1 MTTLVLLATDALE
14 TTTFAPRRVVW
25 VSADI
30 ILVSLC
36 VRVKVK
42 HIYLIRDEKKPI
54 TSQKLHRTKKR
65 KTSREEKNPRE
76 VNFHLKKTKKK
87 R

>member
-1 MTTLVLLATDALE
+1 M
-14 TTTFAPRRVVW
+14 R
-25 VSADI
+25 I
-30 ILVSLC
+30 
-36 VRVKVK
+36 KVK

-76 VNFHLKKTKKK
+76 VKK
-87 R
+87 RQKLSISKKQKKREDLEQKLNKN